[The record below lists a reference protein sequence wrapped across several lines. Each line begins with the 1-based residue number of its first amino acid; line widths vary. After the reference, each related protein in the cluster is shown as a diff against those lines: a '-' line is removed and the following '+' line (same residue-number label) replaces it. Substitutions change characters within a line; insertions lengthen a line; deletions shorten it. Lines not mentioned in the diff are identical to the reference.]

1 MTWYLRHC
9 IGYTGFFLSWL
20 PHYFYL
26 TSLSRKVHKIYLM
39 RGGKYL
45 RIQTSEYYGE
55 KYNVWITIKDLHLL
69 NKDNNRFDDSYEFL
83 NKEGQLLHDVGVQV
97 EHYLHKGIPHN
108 DEVIYFIKQGKVH
121 SPEIF
126 DMIVRGYNI
135 DDSNYEINT
144 EDNIRW
150 FEPDRNY

>member
-1 MTWYLRHC
+1 MTWYLRHL
-9 IGYTGFFLSWL
+9 IGYTGFFVSWM

-26 TSLSRKVHKIYLM
+26 LSLSRKINKIYLM

-45 RIQTSEYYGE
+45 RLQTNEYYGE
-55 KYNVWITIKDLHLL
+55 KMNVWITIRDLHLL
-69 NKDNNRFDDSYEFL
+69 NKDLNRFDDSLEFL

-97 EHYLHKGIPHN
+97 DHYLHKGIPHN
-108 DEVIYFIKQGKVH
+108 DEVIYFIKEGKVH
-121 SPEIF
+121 SPEVF
-126 DMIVRGYNI
+126 DMVVRGYNI
-135 DDSNYEINT
+135 DDSDYEINT

>member
-1 MTWYLRHC
+1 MTWYLRHI

-20 PHYFYL
+20 PHYWYL
-26 TSLSRKVHKIYLM
+26 TSLSRKINKIYLM

-45 RIQTSEYYGE
+45 RVQTNEYNGE
-55 KYNVWITIKDLHLL
+55 KIVHWITIRDLHLL
-69 NKDNNRFDDSYEFL
+69 NKDLNRFDDSFEFL
-83 NKEGQLLHDVGVQV
+83 DKEGQLLHDVGVQV

-135 DDSNYEINT
+135 DDSDYEINT